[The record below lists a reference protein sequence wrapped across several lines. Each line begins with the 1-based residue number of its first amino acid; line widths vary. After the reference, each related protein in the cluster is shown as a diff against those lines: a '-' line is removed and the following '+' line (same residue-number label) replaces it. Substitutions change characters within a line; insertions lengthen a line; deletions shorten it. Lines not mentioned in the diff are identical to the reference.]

1 MQMPSPPFILLDN
14 PIHLLVKTQKTTSN
28 MKNILAV
35 TTALLG
41 IMLRG
46 EGHFNPHGCQA
57 KKNLVPSQPRTQPLG
72 GLVGGKPI

>member
-14 PIHLLVKTQKTTSN
+14 PIHPLVKTQKTTSN

-57 KKNLVPSQPRTQPLG
+57 KKIWFRASPGHNPWV
-72 GLVGGKPI
+72 V

>member
-1 MQMPSPPFILLDN
+1 MPSPPFILLDN

-46 EGHFNPHGCQA
+46 ERAISILMVARQ
-57 KKNLVPSQPRTQPLG
+57 KKSGSEPAPDTTPGWFSWR
-72 GLVGGKPI
+72 

>member
-1 MQMPSPPFILLDN
+1 MPSPPFILLEN

-41 IMLRG
+41 IMLTG

-57 KKNLVPSQPRTQPLG
+57 NKSGSEPAPDTTPGWFSWR
-72 GLVGGKPI
+72 